1 MLNRPKLFLRFLALC
16 GTPLVLLGFLNFWH
30 ATRAARLVVRR
41 DVQTGVGAVNAELSE
56 CLVERE
62 NELDELARS
71 AVVREFLSG
80 PSLQDATQQSHGQP
94 ELRPQISDLKTDD
107 RLNALKIKLA
117 SLLNDTTHLTHVVV
131 YSNDR
136 RPLLLGQRK
145 KSQHGSGELVFYD
158 KDFPPGMP
166 KPDDSAASSEKP
178 VRSPISIHA
187 EGTSSRL
194 TATVPASDAQTAQ
207 GLLVADQNLDA
218 LFEQAAKSWELRP
231 QGETRAGVVG
241 WDVLILHDSGKILY
255 HTNRAILRQPVT
267 EAMDYFA
274 PTAQRMLERQS
285 GVQSFTSAVGDE
297 TEVAFTHFPA
307 LNVSIAATKNAQ
319 PALAAA
325 RRTGLITLLG
335 ALLFAVAL
343 ALVLTHY
350 WQRRARGIQRLA
362 DGVAQIREGKL
373 DHRIEVQSSVD
384 MRPLA
389 EDMNLVRE
397 QLREQVAREAEGQQ
411 FQSFVRL
418 SAMLTHDLKNAIEA
432 LSLIVG
438 NMERHF
444 DNPDFRADAM
454 KSLNLA
460 TQNLRGI
467 VDRLASPMETLS
479 GEYKRP
485 RPTDLVPLLR
495 RSIAMTA
502 EPVREKHQ
510 IETRLPPSLFA
521 LVDAE
526 RMSKVIENLLL
537 NALEAMSEKSGRL
550 TVEAGTTDDDKV
562 FFTVSDTGIGMT
574 QEFLERRL
582 FRPFAT
588 TKKRGVG
595 LGLYTC
601 KEFVET
607 NGGSITANS
616 IQGAGT
622 TFRVVLPSASSGGH
636 NVGPTGTA

>member
-1 MLNRPKLFLRFLALC
+1 MLIRPKLFLRFLALC
-16 GTPLVLLGFLNFWH
+16 GTPLVLLGLLNFWYG
-30 ATRAARLVVRR
+30 TRAARLVVRR
-41 DVQTGVGAVNAELSE
+41 DVQAGLGAVTAELSE

-62 NELDELARS
+62 TELDELAKS
-71 AVVREFLSG
+71 DVVREFLRQRNEQVD
-80 PSLQDATQQSHGQP
+80 QDT
-94 ELRPQISDLKTDD
+94 
-107 RLNALKIKLA
+107 LNALKIKLA
-117 SLLNDTTHLTHVVV
+117 SVLSDTTHFTNLVV
-131 YSNDR
+131 YTSDR
-136 RPLLLGQRK
+136 RPLLMAERK
-145 KSQHGSGELVFYD
+145 KTQHNGSDQVFYD
-158 KDFPPGMP
+158 KDFPRGMP
-166 KPDDSAASSEKP
+166 KPEEGRAP
-178 VRSPISIHA
+178 LSIHP
-187 EGTSSRL
+187 EGISSRL
-194 TATVPASDAQTAQ
+194 TATVVVDLSAL
-207 GLLVADQNLDA
+207 GFVVADQNVDA
-218 LFEQAAKSWELRP
+218 LFEEAAKRWELTP
-231 QGETRAGVVG
+231 SQAQARAGIDG
-241 WDVLILHDSGKILY
+241 SDVLILHDSGKILY
-255 HTNRAILRQPVT
+255 HTNRAILHQPVS
-267 EAMDYFA
+267 EAMNYFA
-274 PTAQRMLERQS
+274 PTAQRMLDRQS

-297 TEVAFTHFPA
+297 TEVAFSHFPS
-307 LNVSIAATKNAQ
+307 LNVSVAATKNAQ

-325 RRTGLITLLG
+325 RRTGWITLLG

-343 ALVLTHY
+343 ALVLTNY

-444 DNPDFRADAM
+444 DNPAFRADAM

-467 VDRLASPMETLS
+467 VDRLASPVVTLS

-485 RPTDLVPLLR
+485 QPTDLVPLLR
-495 RSIAMTA
+495 RTIAMTA

-510 IETRLPPSLFA
+510 IETHLPPSLYA

-526 RMSKVIENLLL
+526 RMSKVIENLIL
-537 NALEAMSEKSGRL
+537 NALEAMTEKSGRL
-550 TVEAGTTDDDKV
+550 TVEAGTTNGNV
-562 FFTVSDTGIGMT
+562 FFSVSDTGVGMT
-574 QEFLERRL
+574 REFIDRRL
-582 FRPFAT
+582 FHPFAT

-601 KEFVET
+601 REFVHA
-607 NGGSITANS
+607 NGGSITAES

-622 TFRVVLPSASSGGH
+622 TFRVVLPSAPSGGQ

>member
-1 MLNRPKLFLRFLALC
+1 MLIRPKLFLRFLALC
-16 GTPLVLLGFLNFWH
+16 GIPLVLLGLLNFWYG
-30 ATRAARLVVRR
+30 TRAARLVLRR
-41 DVQTGVGAVNAELSE
+41 DVQAGLGAVNAELNE

-62 NELDELARS
+62 AQLAELAQS
-71 AVVREFLSG
+71 AVVREFLSV
-80 PSLQDATQQSHGQP
+80 PILQRATAQPDHKSH
-94 ELRPQISDLKTDD
+94 DT
-107 RLNALKIKLA
+107 LNALKIKLA
-117 SLLNDTTHLTHVVV
+117 SFLSDTTHFTNIVV

-166 KPDDSAASSEKP
+166 KPDDGASSSDKP
-178 VRSPISIHA
+178 VRSPLSIHP

-194 TATVPASDAQTAQ
+194 TVKVPGSEFGYLTVL

-218 LFEQAAKSWELRP
+218 LFEEAAKRWERSSS
-231 QGETRAGVVG
+231 QAETRASG

-255 HTNRAILRQPVT
+255 HTNRAILHQPVS
-267 EAMDYFA
+267 EAMNYFA
-274 PTAQRMLERQS
+274 PTAQRMLDRQS

-307 LNVSIAATKNAQ
+307 LNVSVAATKNAQ

-325 RRTGLITLLG
+325 RRTGWITLLG
-335 ALLFAVAL
+335 AVLFAVAL
-343 ALVLTHY
+343 ALALTNY

-397 QLREQVAREAEGQQ
+397 QLLEQVAREAEGRQ

-444 DNPDFRADAM
+444 DNPAFRVDAM

-467 VDRLASPMETLS
+467 VDRLASPVSTLS

-485 RPTDLVPLLR
+485 QPTDLVPLLR
-495 RSIAMTA
+495 RTIALTA

-510 IETRLPPSLFA
+510 IETHLPPSLYA

-526 RMSKVIENLLL
+526 RMSKVIENLIL
-537 NALEAMSEKSGRL
+537 NALEAMTEEGGRL
-550 TVEAGTTDDDKV
+550 TVEAGTTDGNV
-562 FFTVSDTGIGMT
+562 FFSVSDTGVGMT
-574 QEFLERRL
+574 QEFIDRRL
-582 FRPFAT
+582 FHPFAT

-601 KEFVET
+601 REFVHA
-607 NGGSITANS
+607 NGGSITAKS

-622 TFRVVLPSASSGGH
+622 TFRVVLPSAPSGGQ